1 MWAFMVFLGSV
12 AAVVGVVVITVM
24 ISNGL
29 RAKAESAG
37 HPTIMAYLR
46 AIPCSDQDKRDAVD
60 LALKGLMMCLLGLI
74 FPPLLLVGVFPL
86 FYGARKLLYA
96 LMGLGLV
103 NDAESPEA

>member
-12 AAVVGVVVITVM
+12 AAVVGIVVITVM

-74 FPPLLLVGVFPL
+74 FPPLLLVKVFPL
-86 FYGARKLLYA
+86 IYGKRKLLFA
-96 LMGLGLV
+96 SIRLGLV
-103 NDAESPEA
+103 YVAETP